1 MLSRRNFLCATAA
14 LAGAAGVGPAA
25 LAQGA
30 TFPNRP
36 IRIIVPFAAGGGV
49 DVYARLL
56 AEKIAQQT
64 GATFVIDNRAGGNAT
79 IGGNAVKT
87 AAADGYT
94 MLFSAATHMMARH
107 VLKNAPYDPLS
118 DFTSIARVGAAPML
132 LVMAPNRT
140 PANVSELIAAIRK
153 EPGQWTFGTANLGA
167 PGHLATLAFNQAA
180 GLDTQIVAY
189 RGTAP
194 ALNDVAGGHIQL
206 LIDPVLALLPM
217 ARDKKV
223 KGLAVTSAERTRL
236 APDIPTI
243 AESGLAGFDH
253 ASWYGLWGPKD
264 MPAALV
270 STINQMANN
279 AVKQL
284 DAEGRLSQ
292 LGIEPVVE
300 TPKQFAAYAATYV
313 TRNAELLAKAKFEPV

>member
-1 MLSRRNFLCATAA
+1 MLTRRKFLSAAAAFTGAAA
-14 LAGAAGVGPAA
+14 LSPGA

-56 AEKIAQQT
+56 AEKMAQQT
-64 GATFVIDNRAGGNAT
+64 GAVFVIDNRPGGNAT

-94 MLFSAATHMMARH
+94 MLFSAATHVMARH
-107 VLKNAPYDPLS
+107 VLKNSPYDPLS
-118 DFTSIARVGAAPML
+118 DFVSIARVGEAPML
-132 LVMAPNRT
+132 LVMAPDRK
-140 PANVSELIAAIRK
+140 PSNVADLIAAIKKDQR
-153 EPGQWTFGTANLGA
+153 QWTFGTANLGA

-223 KGLAVTSAERTRL
+223 TGLAVTSGKRTRL
-236 APDIPTI
+236 APEIPTV

-253 ASWYGLWGPKD
+253 ASWYGLWGPKN
-264 MPAALV
+264 MPPELV
-270 STINQMANN
+270 ATINRMANN

-284 DAEGRLSQ
+284 DSEGRLSQ
-292 LGIEPVVE
+292 LGIEAVIESPQ
-300 TPKQFAAYAATYV
+300 QFAEYAAKYV
-313 TRNAELLAKAKFEPV
+313 ARNADLLASAKFEPV